1 MVLSHLNV
9 RPPSQF
15 PFLFQELIP
24 EMFYLSEQFLNDNQ
38 YELGDDDEG
47 NSVNTVTLPP
57 WAKDHHHFLQV
68 LSSVIRGG
76 VIGIC
81 IATYFTLVTLVSF
94 VESSFGSSLKLY
106 LLFAPTP

>member
-1 MVLSHLNV
+1 
-9 RPPSQF
+9 
-15 PFLFQELIP
+15 
-24 EMFYLSEQFLNDNQ
+24 MFYLSELFVNDNQ

-76 VIGIC
+76 VVGIC
-81 IATYFTLVTLVSF
+81 IATYFTLVTFVSF
-94 VESSFGSSLKLY
+94 VESSIGSSLKFY
-106 LLFAPTP
+106 LLFLLLLRDLFEIYLKH